1 LTRPADSIL
10 VAFDMTLLE
19 GRVGGTGVYANALK
33 RALAERDDV
42 EVEVIS
48 APAGGAMNTIKWMVS
63 GARASV
69 KRTGAAVLHCPAF
82 LAPLDSPVPTIL
94 TIMDLSL
101 GRLPSGHP
109 FEWRMYYRMVL
120 PRLARRAK
128 AILTPTEATRRDVID
143 AFGIPPERV
152 IVTPLGVDEQL
163 FELPQ
168 RDRSTSSPVPVI
180 VFPGPPIGR
189 KNLDIV
195 LRSMASAPLGSAL
208 ARARLEITGA
218 TAGEFPHYREWIS
231 QNGLHARVRWL
242 GALPFA
248 DVPSVYAKADLLT
261 YPSFMEGFGFPP
273 LEAMALGTPVV
284 ASNASCLPEVLGNGA
299 LLIDPTSD
307 VAFAAAVEAVLG
319 DAELRRRLALLG
331 AARARG
337 FTWERCA
344 EQTATVYRRVALGQD
359 ARSSNTA

>member
-1 LTRPADSIL
+1 LTHSASSIL

-19 GRVGGTGVYANALK
+19 GRVGGTGVYANALR

-48 APAGGAMNTIKWMVS
+48 APAGGALNTIKWMVS
-63 GARASV
+63 GARANV
-69 KRTGAAVLHCPAF
+69 RRTGAAVLHCPAF
-82 LAPLDSPVPTIL
+82 LAPLDSPVPMVL

-120 PRLARRAK
+120 PRLARKAR
-128 AILTPTEATRRDVID
+128 AILTPTEVTRKDVID
-143 AFGIPPERV
+143 AFGVPPERV
-152 IVTPLGVDEQL
+152 IVTPLGVDRRL
-163 FELPQ
+163 FEVAQ
-168 RDRSTSSPVPVI
+168 RDRSVASPAPVI

-195 LRSMASAPLGSAL
+195 LRSLASAPLGSAL
-208 ARARLEITGA
+208 SRTRLEITGA
-218 TAGEFPHYREWIS
+218 TATDFPHYQDWIS
-231 QNGLHARVRWL
+231 RNGLQGRVRWL
-242 GALPFA
+242 GALPFEDVPAVYAQA
-248 DVPSVYAKADLLT
+248 DVLT

-273 LEAMALGTPVV
+273 LEAMAVGTPVV
-284 ASNASCLPEVLGNGA
+284 ASNASCLPEVLGDA
-299 LLIDPTSD
+299 AVLIDPTD
-307 VAFAAAVEAVLG
+307 DAAFRAAVESVLG

-331 AARARG
+331 TARARR

-344 EQTATVYRRVALGQD
+344 EMTAAVYTRVAGF
-359 ARSSNTA
+359 